1 MVHSGPQWSTHSKNI
16 KWLFEPSN
24 SWSSSSC
31 SVTAMSSC
39 QYFAVAFCC
48 NSSNQSL
55 WSCKWCCVNI
65 CHSGT
70 STTQMRFPSRA
81 VTNLHTSVA
90 FFDKTVTSC
99 DSCNC
104 CSSCRNHSSQKCEL
118 CTECRTSKKPIG
130 RLVNK
135 HPHVRLTCRPT
146 YYSVQLEARKRRLFH
161 YLGSM
166 VFCNKS
172 PWRKSII
179 IILRIMR
186 FLQQLRRWRWC
197 WR

>member
-1 MVHSGPQWSTHSKNI
+1 MGTDRCGAANDVVETYVIVEPQ
-16 KWLFEPSN
+16 
-24 SWSSSSC
+24 
-31 SVTAMSSC
+31 
-39 QYFAVAFCC
+39 QR
-48 NSSNQSL
+48 Q
-55 WSCKWCCVNI
+55 
-65 CHSGT
+65 
-70 STTQMRFPSRA
+70 QMRFPSRA
-81 VTNLHTSVA
+81 VRNIHTSVA

-135 HPHVRLTCRPT
+135 HPHVRLTRRPT

-166 VFCNKS
+166 VFCNK
-172 PWRKSII
+172 
-179 IILRIMR
+179 
-186 FLQQLRRWRWC
+186 
-197 WR
+197 